1 MHSSTI
7 KKISENLQLIAQ
19 SARSPKEGDFPR
31 FSLHDSVAYTL
42 PNDEARTLNEQVN
55 IILKHGDFS
64 RKFSEKYIDREVKS
78 IFASIL
84 KGETADSQDDLKA
97 LISKL
102 ESYQEER
109 TVYIQVTGLAAP
121 KEITI
126 GNVTFLHCDDQILED
141 LFSKEE
147 AIVKK
152 AKNDKE
158 SRNYIRK
165 YLRDELRK
173 ELLGKTVAKFVVNAE
188 PDRAY
193 ERAKEET
200 RRALELFR
208 YASEA
213 LYPLFKDIRIGLKG
227 ENPSSSRRSFIFS
240 AKELS
245 TRGETIGP
253 IHAFEI
259 NDKTI
264 DRMLKIGVFGLSEI
278 LRKPQPNQFEESL
291 LRAVHWFSSALVQ
304 DEIENGFLYLIIA
317 LESLFTIGANNPI
330 SNYVAESAALILSD
344 KLEVRKHIKELVHG
358 YYGIRSAVSHGG
370 KKSVSKGD
378 YYNLINI
385 VGTIVMILVGK
396 RDDFQSQ
403 SNLKDWIEEMKL
415 S

>member
-1 MHSSTI
+1 MHSNTI
-7 KKISENLQLIAQ
+7 KKISENLQLIAK
-19 SARSPKEGDFPR
+19 SVRPPKEDDFPSFR
-31 FSLHDSVAYTL
+31 LHDGVAYTL
-42 PNDEARTLNEQVN
+42 PNDDARKLNEQVN

-84 KGETADSQDDLKA
+84 KGETAEPQDDLIA

-109 TVYIQVTGLAAP
+109 TVYLQVTGILAT
-121 KEITI
+121 KEITV
-126 GNVTFLHCDDQILED
+126 GNVTFLHCDNQILDD
-141 LFSKEE
+141 LFSKED
-147 AIVKK
+147 AIVNKI
-152 AKNDKE
+152 KNNKE
-158 SRNYIRK
+158 SKNHIRK
-165 YLRDELRK
+165 YLRDELRN
-173 ELLGKTVAKFVVNAE
+173 ELLGKTISKCIVAAE

-208 YASEA
+208 YASKA
-213 LYPLFKDIRIGLKG
+213 LYPLSEDIRVGLKG
-227 ENPSSSRRSFIFS
+227 ESSRSGRRSFIFS
-240 AKELS
+240 AKELT
-245 TRGETIGP
+245 TRGDTIGSP
-253 IHAFEI
+253 LAFEI

-264 DRMLKIGVFGLSEI
+264 DRMSEIGVFGLSEI
-278 LRKPQPNQFEESL
+278 LKKQQPNQFEESL

-317 LESLFTIGANNPI
+317 LETLLIKGVNSTI

-344 KLEVRKHIKELVHG
+344 KLEYRKEIKKIVKG

-385 VGTIVMILVGK
+385 VGTIVMILVKK
-396 RDDFQSQ
+396 RDEFESESD
-403 SNLKDWIEEMKL
+403 LIDWIEEMKL
-415 S
+415 A